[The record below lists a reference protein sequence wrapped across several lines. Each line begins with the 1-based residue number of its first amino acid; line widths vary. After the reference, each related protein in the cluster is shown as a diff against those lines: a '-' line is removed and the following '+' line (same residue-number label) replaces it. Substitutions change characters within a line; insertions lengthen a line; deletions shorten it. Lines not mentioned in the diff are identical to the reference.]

1 MKRRQRWLWI
11 LAIAWV
17 CFSAPAAEAL
27 VGSGPG
33 SAAEAPAGADPADV
47 EMIRR
52 GLDATVS
59 IVNLV
64 QGANFR
70 RKNNLE
76 CFVAGTLVETQ
87 DGPRPIEQVREGD
100 WVLAWDEDA
109 GELCWSRVEQT
120 FVTPRQPIWRLTL
133 KLPDGSEE
141 SLDCTPGHPFWVDGA
156 GWISASHLQ
165 PGQDVATLS
174 GPARVASV
182 APTGRNRT
190 VYNFEVEGTHCYFVG
205 TGGELVHNA
214 PCGVPKNNWGQ
225 PHGSPR
231 HWNRIT
237 QSADKMNQLKWRD
250 IRVNRRQVDAAG
262 KVVGKNRPDLAGINP
277 RTNVRHNVE
286 FDTNPASSARHRA
299 VVNANDPAAK
309 NTFIRIP

>member
-1 MKRRQRWLWI
+1 MKRRLCWLWI
-11 LAIAWV
+11 LAIPWA
-17 CFSAPAAEAL
+17 CFAAPAAEAL
-27 VGSGPG
+27 VEPGQG
-33 SAAEAPAGADPADV
+33 SAAEARAGADPADV

-52 GLDATVS
+52 GLDATLS

-76 CFVAGTLVETQ
+76 CFVSGTPVETR

-141 SLDCTPGHPFWVDGA
+141 SLDCTPGHPFWADGE
-156 GWISASHLQ
+156 GWVSACHLQ

-205 TGGELVHNA
+205 TKGLLAHNGPCTETGSYTNTHASGKTYHGKGGRARSQASGRRVEAETGDLHIA
-214 PCGVPKNNWGQ
+214 TDWKPAKNNLKSEAFKDEARRLRADGG
-225 PHGSPR
+225 PNSSKNYNKRNSPGEALL
-231 HWNRIT
+231 
-237 QSADKMNQLKWRD
+237 QKD
-250 IRVNRRQVDAAG
+250 G
-262 KVVGKNRPDLAGINP
+262 
-277 RTNVRHNVE
+277 E
-286 FDTNPASSARHRA
+286 
-299 VVNANDPAAK
+299 
-309 NTFIRIP
+309 

>member
-1 MKRRQRWLWI
+1 MKRRLCWLWI
-11 LAIAWV
+11 LAIPWA
-17 CFSAPAAEAL
+17 CFAAPAAEAR
-27 VGSGPG
+27 
-33 SAAEAPAGADPADV
+33 AGADPADV

-52 GLDATVS
+52 GLDATLS

-76 CFVAGTLVETQ
+76 CFVSGTPVETR

-141 SLDCTPGHPFWVDGA
+141 SLDCTPGHPFWADGE
-156 GWISASHLQ
+156 GWVPACHLQ

-205 TGGELVHNA
+205 AGGELVHNA
-214 PCGVPKNNWGQ
+214 PCGGVGPVNKGKVGVQKSRAASAARGERFLGSEVTFDTSAGRIRGDSLVRRGKSLKLIESKAGPHARVSRNQEAGFAALQKGGGIPRGNRAKEAGLTPDVPIG
-225 PHGSPR
+225 PV
-231 HWNRIT
+231 
-237 QSADKMNQLKWRD
+237 
-250 IRVNRRQVDAAG
+250 RVQVD
-262 KVVGKNRPDLAGINP
+262 KWP
-277 RTNVRHNVE
+277 
-286 FDTNPASSARHRA
+286 
-299 VVNANDPAAK
+299 
-309 NTFIRIP
+309 